1 MRLSNYEIPYWKKYT
16 LSIEEAAAYFRIGEG
31 KLRRLVQENP
41 RADYLLWNGN
51 RVQIKREKFEEIA
64 AVNTHATFYAGW
76 PKAWAVFNL
85 ASLKSL

>member
-51 RVQIKREKFEEIA
+51 RVQIKREKFEAFIDTLS
-64 AVNTHATFYAGW
+64 AV
-76 PKAWAVFNL
+76 
-85 ASLKSL
+85 